1 MREHDDEWYPESSR
15 VEPLFEQS
23 GDVQEF
29 ETEDEVPQY
38 PQGTRLVAERF
49 FWRHVANDLPPIPH
63 SEEVIDAIAELISY
77 GGDLDEIMRKMA
89 LM

>member
-1 MREHDDEWYPESSR
+1 MNPNTYPWSQCDEEPWQSAFSPE
-15 VEPLFEQS
+15 EQEMVDS
-23 GDVQEF
+23 E
-29 ETEDEVPQY
+29 EEPQY